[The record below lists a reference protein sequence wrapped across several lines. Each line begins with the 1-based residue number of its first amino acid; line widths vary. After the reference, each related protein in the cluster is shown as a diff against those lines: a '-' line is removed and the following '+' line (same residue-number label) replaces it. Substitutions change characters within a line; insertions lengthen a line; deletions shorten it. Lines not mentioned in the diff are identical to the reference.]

1 MSPTD
6 QICGQFSHDCGDCSH
21 RRCRTIGAFKWR
33 CRQFSIQRTT
43 TMAAGI
49 RCGRRH
55 RYESCR
61 VRHFSSTPEQ
71 NRALLAVPADAW
83 LSICCHNVSETDES
97 YVFIRIAIALDRQ
110 RALLSF
116 RMPSSADARTA
127 HQSSPRSAQDFG
139 YRTAGRPEASEQE
152 ATRAGESP
160 GC

>member
-43 TMAAGI
+43 TMAARI

-110 RALLSF
+110 RRPAVVPHAVLRRRTDGAPKFSSKRSRF
-116 RMPSSADARTA
+116 RVPNSGTTRGFRAR
-127 HQSSPRSAQDFG
+127 
-139 YRTAGRPEASEQE
+139 